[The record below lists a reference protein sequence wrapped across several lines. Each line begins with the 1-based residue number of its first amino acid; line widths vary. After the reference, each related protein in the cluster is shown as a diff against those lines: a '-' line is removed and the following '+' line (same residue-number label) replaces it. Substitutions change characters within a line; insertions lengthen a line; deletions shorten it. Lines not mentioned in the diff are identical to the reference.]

1 MAKTDW
7 ELLGKIK
14 RRIEE
19 LGGLENA
26 AEWVQ
31 KDYDFL
37 VFFIEERTGTSLSL
51 STLKRIWR
59 NEYHRLPHIS
69 TLDTLAKL
77 AFGTDWQTAKANEL
91 DVLPKPAP
99 MGSTKGKFWSSRVK
113 KLSIGMAGLILALL
127 GFLSLK
133 DSVVKKSLQSYG
145 DIPFS
150 FKKTVDGKVPNTVVF
165 EYDIENVD
173 ADRFFLQQS
182 WDDSRRVEIF
192 KGTKARTDIY
202 HVPGYFTAKLMADNV
217 IIKQIPVHVTHDDW
231 FIAARQPMS
240 NIRTFGKNLWLKEPY
255 LGIEEQVL
263 QSKGIDTNKDF
274 QLAFY
279 YVKDFGLSGND
290 FQLNTSFS
298 MKPVEAF
305 SCPSFN
311 MHVQGVDGYY
321 WIRIAQQ
328 GCESELELQFGDRF
342 HDGKNEDLSMF
353 GTPMYQWHDVTVS
366 TANKEVSIQLD
377 GENIFSSSYRESIGQ
392 IMEISYF
399 FYGIGAIDGVDLKN
413 GDGVSVFVDDFEMQQ

>member
-14 RRIEE
+14 RRIEV
-19 LGGLENA
+19 LGGLGNST
-26 AEWVQ
+26 EWVQ

-37 VFFIEERTGTSLSL
+37 VFFIEERTGTSLSV
-51 STLKRIWR
+51 STVKRIWR

-69 TLDTLAKL
+69 TLDTLAKF
-77 AFGTDWQTAKANEL
+77 AFGTDWQTAKANQL
-91 DVLPKPAP
+91 DILPEPLLAKKP
-99 MGSTKGKFWSSRVK
+99 KGKFWRPRVK
-113 KLSIGMAGLILALL
+113 KLLFGLAGLILVLL
-127 GFLSLK
+127 GFLGLK
-133 DSVVKKSLQSYG
+133 SVVKNTPQSYE
-145 DIPFS
+145 DVTFS
-150 FKKTVDGKVPNTVVF
+150 LKKTVSGKVPNTVVF
-165 EYDIENVD
+165 EYDIETVD

-182 WDDSRRVEIF
+182 WDESRRVEIF

-202 HVPGYFTAKLMADNV
+202 YVPGYFTAKLMADER

-240 NIRTFGKNLWLKEPY
+240 NIQTFGKGLWLKESY
-255 LGIEEQVL
+255 LGIDGSAL
-263 QSKGIDTNKDF
+263 HSKGIDINKDF

-279 YVKDFGLSGND
+279 HVKDFGLNGDD
-290 FQLNTSFS
+290 FQLSTSFG

-321 WIRIAQQ
+321 WIRIAHK
-328 GCESELELQFGDRF
+328 GCESELELQFGNRF
-342 HDGKNEDLSMF
+342 HDGKTEDLSMF

-377 GENIFSSSYRESIGQ
+377 GENIFSSSYEKSIGQ

-399 FYGIGAIDGVDLKN
+399 FYGIGAIDNVDLKD
-413 GDGVSVFVDDFEMQQ
+413 GDGLSVFADDFELER

>member
-1 MAKTDW
+1 MARTDW
-7 ELLGKIK
+7 ELLTKIK
-14 RRIEE
+14 QRIEE
-19 LGGLENA
+19 LGGLGNA

-51 STLKRIWR
+51 STVKRIWR

-69 TLDTLAKL
+69 TLDTLAQL
-77 AFGTDWQTAKANEL
+77 ALGTDWQTAKANQL
-91 DVLPKPAP
+91 DVLPKPIRV
-99 MGSTKGKFWSSRVK
+99 GSRKRKFWQSRAK
-113 KLSIGMAGLILALL
+113 GLSFGLAGLILVLL
-127 GFLSLK
+127 GFLGLK
-133 DSVVKKSLQSYG
+133 SVVKNSPPTYDDVAFSL
-145 DIPFS
+145 
-150 FKKTVDGKVPNTVVF
+150 KKTVDGKVPNTVVF
-165 EYDIENVD
+165 EYDIENVN

-182 WDDSRRVEIF
+182 WDESRRVEIF

-202 HVPGYFTAKLMADNV
+202 YVPGYFTAKLMADDA
-217 IIKQIPVHVTHDDW
+217 IIKQIPVHVTHNDW

-240 NIRTFGKNLWLKEPY
+240 NIQTFGKSLWPKAPY
-255 LGIEEQVL
+255 LGVDETAL
-263 QSKGIDTNKDF
+263 HSKGIDTNKDF

-290 FQLNTSFS
+290 FQLKTSFK

-311 MHVQGVDGYY
+311 IHVQGVDGYY
-321 WIRIAQQ
+321 WIRIAHK
-328 GCESELELQFGDRF
+328 GCESNLELQFGERF

-353 GTPMYQWHDVTVS
+353 GTSVYQWHDVTVS
-366 TANKEVSIQLD
+366 TMNQKVNVQLD
-377 GENIFSSSYRESIGQ
+377 GESIFSSSYEKSIGQ

-399 FYGIGAIDGVDLKN
+399 FYGIGAIDNVDLKN
-413 GDGVSVFVDDFEMQQ
+413 GDGLRVFADDFEVEK